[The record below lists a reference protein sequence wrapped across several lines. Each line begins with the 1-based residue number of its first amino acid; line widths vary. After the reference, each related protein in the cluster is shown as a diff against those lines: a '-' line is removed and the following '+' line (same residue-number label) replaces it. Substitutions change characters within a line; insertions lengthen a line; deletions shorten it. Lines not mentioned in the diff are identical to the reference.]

1 MQADI
6 LSAEEIKKYLTKERK
21 NNIAVFDT
29 VDSTNTILKNWCAEG
44 KARPGD
50 CVTADCQTKG
60 RGRRGKRFE
69 SDKGV
74 GIYLSFL
81 LGTGDATPDEI
92 SEITAWG
99 AVAVRRAIEKVCHAG
114 SKIKWVNDIVCGRMK
129 ICGILTEMTSAG
141 PVMGIGINVKQ
152 SEDGFPPEL
161 RNIASSLRIICKREF
176 CRAQIIAAV
185 IEELDLI
192 NAGFPEKRE
201 EYLKEYR
208 ENCAVIGEEINERKT
223 TAKDISD
230 GFSRI
235 ILGLGKKVIIA
246 NNLSTVVTAL
256 FGSASNGYEN
266 IKTLSVAGTW
276 LGAVLVGLWYYFD
289 FSGYSDIAIG
299 LGRIFG
305 FHFDENFKYPFICK
319 TISEFWQRWHISLSS
334 FFRDYVLYLPIFGK
348 RRKYGGLFLV
358 WFCTGLWH
366 GASWNF
372 VFWGLYYG
380 MFIFFEM
387 LIGKK
392 RMKKMPVPLAHIYTK
407 LVIFIGFGIFY
418 FENLGSLGT
427 FFKALVGANGN
438 KLTDTV
444 IQHLFM
450 NNIWL
455 FAAAVLFTM
464 PVIPKIKEKALSAKG
479 TAYFMQ
485 SAGVLCNAAILVLSS
500 VLLVNTTNN
509 PFLYFRF

>member
-141 PVMGIGINVKQ
+141 PVMGIGINVNQ

-192 NAGFPEKRE
+192 NAGFPVIAANTAYAILFLLMNTMLFLNMITAAAMCPAAPISSAIILTASNAVSKCTEVFMISAARITAKPTKHIGITTVRTAE
-201 EYLKEYR
+201 SFGFLPD
-208 ENCAVIGEEINERKT
+208 CAASINEE
-223 TAKDISD
+223 TAAASV
-230 GFSRI
+230 RTAP
-235 ILGLGKKVIIA
+235 VIIEIVA
-246 NNLSTVVTAL
+246 PTV
-256 FGSASNGYEN
+256 
-266 IKTLSVAGTW
+266 I
-276 LGAVLVGLWYYFD
+276 LVG
-289 FSGYSDIAIG
+289 
-299 LGRIFG
+299 
-305 FHFDENFKYPFICK
+305 
-319 TISEFWQRWHISLSS
+319 
-334 FFRDYVLYLPIFGK
+334 
-348 RRKYGGLFLV
+348 
-358 WFCTGLWH
+358 
-366 GASWNF
+366 
-372 VFWGLYYG
+372 
-380 MFIFFEM
+380 
-387 LIGKK
+387 
-392 RMKKMPVPLAHIYTK
+392 
-407 LVIFIGFGIFY
+407 
-418 FENLGSLGT
+418 
-427 FFKALVGANGN
+427 
-438 KLTDTV
+438 
-444 IQHLFM
+444 
-450 NNIWL
+450 
-455 FAAAVLFTM
+455 
-464 PVIPKIKEKALSAKG
+464 
-479 TAYFMQ
+479 
-485 SAGVLCNAAILVLSS
+485 
-500 VLLVNTTNN
+500 
-509 PFLYFRF
+509 

>member
-81 LGTGDATPDEI
+81 LGTGNATPDEI

-141 PVMGIGINVKQ
+141 PVMGIGINVNQ

-161 RNIASSLRIICKREF
+161 RNIASSLKIICKREF

-208 ENCAVIGEEINERKT
+208 ENCAVIGEEISIERGEEIKKGR
-223 TAKDISD
+223 AVEIAENFGLEVIFED
-230 GFSRI
+230 GESE
-235 ILGLGKKVIIA
+235 VITGGEVSVKGFYPA
-246 NNLSTVVTAL
+246 NNT
-256 FGSASNGYEN
+256 
-266 IKTLSVAGTW
+266 
-276 LGAVLVGLWYYFD
+276 
-289 FSGYSDIAIG
+289 
-299 LGRIFG
+299 GR
-305 FHFDENFKYPFICK
+305 E
-319 TISEFWQRWHISLSS
+319 
-334 FFRDYVLYLPIFGK
+334 
-348 RRKYGGLFLV
+348 
-358 WFCTGLWH
+358 
-366 GASWNF
+366 
-372 VFWGLYYG
+372 
-380 MFIFFEM
+380 
-387 LIGKK
+387 
-392 RMKKMPVPLAHIYTK
+392 
-407 LVIFIGFGIFY
+407 
-418 FENLGSLGT
+418 
-427 FFKALVGANGN
+427 
-438 KLTDTV
+438 
-444 IQHLFM
+444 
-450 NNIWL
+450 
-455 FAAAVLFTM
+455 
-464 PVIPKIKEKALSAKG
+464 
-479 TAYFMQ
+479 
-485 SAGVLCNAAILVLSS
+485 
-500 VLLVNTTNN
+500 
-509 PFLYFRF
+509 

>member
-1 MQADI
+1 MQADM

-29 VDSTNTILKNWCAEG
+29 VDSTNTILKNCAKG

-81 LGTGDATPDEI
+81 LGTGNATPDEI

-141 PVMGIGINVKQ
+141 PVMGIGINVNQ

-161 RNIASSLRIICKREF
+161 RNIASSLKIICKREF

-208 ENCAVIGEEINERKT
+208 ENCRYRRGDKHRARRRNKKGRAVEIAEK
-223 TAKDISD
+223 
-230 GFSRI
+230 
-235 ILGLGKKVIIA
+235 
-246 NNLSTVVTAL
+246 
-256 FGSASNGYEN
+256 
-266 IKTLSVAGTW
+266 
-276 LGAVLVGLWYYFD
+276 
-289 FSGYSDIAIG
+289 
-299 LGRIFG
+299 
-305 FHFDENFKYPFICK
+305 
-319 TISEFWQRWHISLSS
+319 
-334 FFRDYVLYLPIFGK
+334 FR
-348 RRKYGGLFLV
+348 
-358 WFCTGLWH
+358 
-366 GASWNF
+366 A
-372 VFWGLYYG
+372 
-380 MFIFFEM
+380 
-387 LIGKK
+387 
-392 RMKKMPVPLAHIYTK
+392 
-407 LVIFIGFGIFY
+407 
-418 FENLGSLGT
+418 
-427 FFKALVGANGN
+427 
-438 KLTDTV
+438 
-444 IQHLFM
+444 
-450 NNIWL
+450 
-455 FAAAVLFTM
+455 
-464 PVIPKIKEKALSAKG
+464 
-479 TAYFMQ
+479 
-485 SAGVLCNAAILVLSS
+485 
-500 VLLVNTTNN
+500 
-509 PFLYFRF
+509 

>member
-6 LSAEEIKKYLTKERK
+6 LSAAEIKKYFTKERK

-141 PVMGIGINVKQ
+141 PVMGIGINVNQ

-161 RNIASSLRIICKREF
+161 RNIASSLKIICKREF

-192 NAGFPEKRE
+192 NAGFPEKKRGISKRIPRE
-201 EYLKEYR
+201 LRRYRRGDKHRARRRNKKKDAPLK
-208 ENCAVIGEEINERKT
+208 
-223 TAKDISD
+223 S
-230 GFSRI
+230 
-235 ILGLGKKVIIA
+235 
-246 NNLSTVVTAL
+246 
-256 FGSASNGYEN
+256 
-266 IKTLSVAGTW
+266 
-276 LGAVLVGLWYYFD
+276 
-289 FSGYSDIAIG
+289 
-299 LGRIFG
+299 
-305 FHFDENFKYPFICK
+305 
-319 TISEFWQRWHISLSS
+319 
-334 FFRDYVLYLPIFGK
+334 
-348 RRKYGGLFLV
+348 
-358 WFCTGLWH
+358 
-366 GASWNF
+366 
-372 VFWGLYYG
+372 
-380 MFIFFEM
+380 
-387 LIGKK
+387 
-392 RMKKMPVPLAHIYTK
+392 
-407 LVIFIGFGIFY
+407 
-418 FENLGSLGT
+418 
-427 FFKALVGANGN
+427 
-438 KLTDTV
+438 
-444 IQHLFM
+444 
-450 NNIWL
+450 
-455 FAAAVLFTM
+455 
-464 PVIPKIKEKALSAKG
+464 PKISGLKLFSKTGRAK
-479 TAYFMQ
+479 
-485 SAGVLCNAAILVLSS
+485 
-500 VLLVNTTNN
+500 
-509 PFLYFRF
+509 